1 MKDLFFSKS
10 EELVIIIFTLTML
23 MYDFMTLEEGFF
35 KNLFDFISLM
45 ILAGILYFITI
56 TIIVSISKLI
66 IKKINE
72 WFCK

>member
-72 WFCK
+72 WFKE

>member
-72 WFCK
+72 WFRE